1 MRQLSWAPTFGVHRI
16 QALKPST
23 ITRRQLLAAFLA
35 APAALTLSQALGSV
49 PSGRK
54 YDWRVVALNR
64 DRWLDLER
72 PDSGEKASFCYF
84 RGGKGWDVGGYQKA
98 CSILRDVKFKS
109 TVRMSP
115 KLLDLLYLIQV
126 WLRINRLPY
135 KILVNSGY
143 RTPQHNSK
151 LEGAAKQ
158 SLHIKAMAADIRIP
172 GLSVDNLGKL
182 AQAIGVGGVG
192 FYPTKGF
199 IHVDVGKVRTWR
211 VAESTVLETEHWIV
225 ELLDPSTDAQWLA
238 NLAPDWPELEM
249 LA

>member
-1 MRQLSWAPTFGVHRI
+1 MTISTF
-16 QALKPST
+16 
-23 ITRRQLLAAFLA
+23 TRRQFLA
-35 APAALTLSQALGSV
+35 GLIATPALISTSQAFGKAR
-49 PSGRK
+49 P

-72 PDSGEKASFCYF
+72 PDSREKAAFCYF
-84 RGGKGWDVGGYQKA
+84 RRGKGWDVRGYQQA
-98 CSILRDVKFKS
+98 CSILRDVKFDS

-126 WLRINRLPY
+126 WLRVNKLPF

-143 RTPQHNSK
+143 RTPEHNSK

-172 GLSVDNLGKL
+172 GLSVEDLGRL

-192 FYPTKGF
+192 FYKSKGF
-199 IHVDVGKVRTWR
+199 IHVDVGRVRTWR
-211 VAESTVLETEHWIV
+211 VAEADFMQPEHWV
-225 ELLDPSTDAQWLA
+225 VQPLDPVTDALWLA
-238 NLAPDWPELEM
+238 NHSPEWPDLGM
-249 LA
+249 VA

>member
-1 MRQLSWAPTFGVHRI
+1 MGSTFGVHRI

-35 APAALTLSQALGSV
+35 APAALTLGQALGSV

-151 LEGAAKQ
+151 LEAQ
-158 SLHIKAMAADIRIP
+158 PSNHFISRRWPRIFAYQACP
-172 GLSVDNLGKL
+172 STTWESWPRLLASEVWLLSHEGIHPCRRRQGSNL
-182 AQAIGVGGVG
+182 A
-192 FYPTKGF
+192 
-199 IHVDVGKVRTWR
+199 R
-211 VAESTVLETEHWIV
+211 AESTVLEPEHWIV

>member
-1 MRQLSWAPTFGVHRI
+1 MALPPTI
-16 QALKPST
+16 IS
-23 ITRRQLLAAFLA
+23 RRTFLAGLLA
-35 APAALTLSQALGSV
+35 APAVLAAGQAWGNANA
-49 PSGRK
+49 GRR

-72 PDSGEKASFCYF
+72 PDSKEKSTFCYF
-84 RGGKGWDVGGYQKA
+84 RQGQGWDVRGYQQA
-98 CSILRDVKFKS
+98 CGLLRDVRYKS

-115 KLLDLLYLIQV
+115 KLLDLLFLIQV
-126 WLRINRLPY
+126 WLRVNKLPY

-143 RTPQHNSK
+143 RTPQHNSS

-158 SLHIKAMAADIRIP
+158 SLHIQAMAADIRIP
-172 GLSVDNLGKL
+172 GLSVDNLGRL

-192 FYPTKGF
+192 FYPGKGF

-211 VAESTVLETEHWIV
+211 VAQLDERELHPWAV
-225 ELLDPSTDAQWLA
+225 EQLDSSTDALWLA
-238 NLAPDWPELEM
+238 QLAPEWPDLIETGM

>member
-1 MRQLSWAPTFGVHRI
+1 MNAVWPAGGGGHRRVSSPAARQENHGAAPTSCSGSKRRSLNS
-16 QALKPST
+16 LKNC
-23 ITRRQLLAAFLA
+23 L
-35 APAALTLSQALGSV
+35 
-49 PSGRK
+49 
-54 YDWRVVALNR
+54 
-64 DRWLDLER
+64 DRWVH
-72 PDSGEKASFCYF
+72 F
-84 RGGKGWDVGGYQKA
+84 
-98 CSILRDVKFKS
+98 ILRDVKFKS

-211 VAESTVLETEHWIV
+211 VAESTVLEPEYWIV

>member
-1 MRQLSWAPTFGVHRI
+1 
-16 QALKPST
+16 
-23 ITRRQLLAAFLA
+23 
-35 APAALTLSQALGSV
+35 
-49 PSGRK
+49 
-54 YDWRVVALNR
+54 
-64 DRWLDLER
+64 
-72 PDSGEKASFCYF
+72 
-84 RGGKGWDVGGYQKA
+84 
-98 CSILRDVKFKS
+98 
-109 TVRMSP
+109 MSP

-211 VAESTVLETEHWIV
+211 VAESTVLE
-225 ELLDPSTDAQWLA
+225 
-238 NLAPDWPELEM
+238 PEY
-249 LA
+249 